1 MYQIIEVN
9 TPELLAETK
18 ILFREYEK
26 WLNVSLCFQGFE
38 EEVITLPGKYAPPD
52 GRLYIVKSENTLC
65 GCIGLRKI
73 EDGICEMKRLFLKTE
88 MRGKGIGNAL
98 IAKIIQDAKTIGYI
112 KMRLDT
118 IKEKMPKAV
127 EIYKSYGFIETE
139 PYYYNPNQHTL
150 FMELD
155 LTKITINRP

>member
-1 MYQIIEVN
+1 MYEIIAVN
-9 TPELLAETK
+9 NDELIAETK
-18 ILFREYEK
+18 LLFREYEK

-38 EEVITLPGKYAPPD
+38 EEVATLPGKYTPPD
-52 GRLYIVKSENTLC
+52 GRLYIVKSNETYL

-73 EDGICEMKRLFLKTE
+73 EEGICEMKRLYLKSE
-88 MRGKGIGNAL
+88 VRGKGIGNAL
-98 IAKIIQDAKTIGYI
+98 IAKIIQDAKIIGYK

-127 EIYKSYGFIETE
+127 EIYTKYGFVEIK
-139 PYYYNPNQHTL
+139 PYYHNPNPHTL

-155 LTKITINRP
+155 LT